1 MARVRKCD
9 RCGKYYEPKCG
20 VTAAVG
26 VTEFNMDNDQ
36 EYPEVYSDLCP
47 ECHDSFVAWMD
58 EVGYKDVVE
67 DDLK

>member
-20 VTAAVG
+20 VTPVIG

-36 EYPEVYSDLCP
+36 ENSEEYFDLCP
-47 ECHDSFVAWMD
+47 ECDESFTAWLGGTGYEDVMD
-58 EVGYKDVVE
+58 NEFE
-67 DDLK
+67 